1 VVEEVLYALGVAE
14 QQEAIRRRRFT
25 VEEYHKMGEAGI
37 LGEDDRVELID
48 GEVLEMTP
56 IGWRHVW
63 CVRQLIGLLA
73 SFAETSSGVRYEVDA
88 QNPITLG
95 EHGEPRPDLV
105 LLLDPQVGRLPGP
118 GEVALVVEVADTSL
132 AFDRDVKLP
141 RYAEAGIAEAW
152 LVDLSS
158 GIIEVHSGPGPG
170 GYRRTTRFGRGDRV
184 ESATIPDLAFDTS
197 EVLPPKEPDLK
208 G

>member
-1 VVEEVLYALGVAE
+1 MDIAE
-14 QQEAIRRRRFT
+14 QQEALRRRRFT

-73 SFAETSSGVRYEVDA
+73 SFAETSSGVSYEVDA

-95 EHGEPRPDLV
+95 EHGEPRPDLI
-105 LLLDPQVGRLPGP
+105 LLLDPPVGHLPGP

-132 AFDRDVKLP
+132 GFDRDVKLP
-141 RYAEAGIAEAW
+141 RYAEARIAEA
-152 LVDLSS
+152 
-158 GIIEVHSGPGPG
+158 
-170 GYRRTTRFGRGDRV
+170 
-184 ESATIPDLAFDTS
+184 
-197 EVLPPKEPDLK
+197 
-208 G
+208 

>member
-1 VVEEVLYALGVAE
+1 MDIAE
-14 QQEAIRRRRFT
+14 QQEALRRRRFT

-73 SFAETSSGVRYEVDA
+73 SFAETSSGVRSEVDA

-105 LLLDPQVGRLPGP
+105 LLLDPPVGRLPGP

-132 AFDRDVKLP
+132 GFDRDVKLP

-158 GIIEVHSGPGPG
+158 GIIEVHSGPGGRLPQDDALRARRPG
-170 GYRRTTRFGRGDRV
+170 RVRHDPGPRLRHERGPASQRASR
-184 ESATIPDLAFDTS
+184 ERLTQKAGAL
-197 EVLPPKEPDLK
+197 
-208 G
+208 